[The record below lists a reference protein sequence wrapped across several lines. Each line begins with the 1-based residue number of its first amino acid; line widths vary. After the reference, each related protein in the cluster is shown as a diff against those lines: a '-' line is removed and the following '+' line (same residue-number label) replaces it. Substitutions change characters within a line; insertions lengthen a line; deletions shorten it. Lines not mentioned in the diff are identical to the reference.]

1 MSDTDEQKASAVAD
15 AEDIDSLK
23 VEEKEKLAAAEE
35 AYEKKQAASA
45 NGSAPED
52 SGHPDQRHDRRG
64 EKKMPWVPGVIL
76 IGLGVIFLLNNI
88 TGFSI
93 DNWWALFIFIP
104 AIGALAGRAL
114 GGVPCGLLCGFLCG
128 GGLGL
133 GARFAAAVV
142 IIATAGSAEQREHQ
156 EEAEPDQRTLPLSAR
171 TGPDGP
177 VRRLR
182 SAHADGLRLGCA
194 VRRRGGRPGGR
205 AHQLHRGHEGPARRP
220 APG

>member
-52 SGHPDQRHDRRG
+52 SGHPDQRHDRRR

-93 DNWWALFIFIP
+93 DNWWALFIMIP
-104 AIGALAGRAL
+104 AIGSFSKAWDRMRSEGEMTRDVWSAIAGGMVLTLVASAFL
-114 GGVPCGLLCGFLCG
+114 FNLDWGLIWPAFLII

-133 GARFAAAVV
+133 LLGARKAW
-142 IIATAGSAEQREHQ
+142 
-156 EEAEPDQRTLPLSAR
+156 
-171 TGPDGP
+171 
-177 VRRLR
+177 
-182 SAHADGLRLGCA
+182 
-194 VRRRGGRPGGR
+194 
-205 AHQLHRGHEGPARRP
+205 
-220 APG
+220 

>member
-45 NGSAPED
+45 NGSALED

-93 DNWWALFIFIP
+93 DNWWALFIMIP
-104 AIGALAGRAL
+104 AVGSFSKAWDRMRSEGEMTRDVWSAIAGGMVFTLVASAFL
-114 GGVPCGLLCGFLCG
+114 FNLDWGLIWPAFLII

-133 GARFAAAVV
+133 LLGARKAW
-142 IIATAGSAEQREHQ
+142 
-156 EEAEPDQRTLPLSAR
+156 
-171 TGPDGP
+171 
-177 VRRLR
+177 
-182 SAHADGLRLGCA
+182 
-194 VRRRGGRPGGR
+194 
-205 AHQLHRGHEGPARRP
+205 
-220 APG
+220 